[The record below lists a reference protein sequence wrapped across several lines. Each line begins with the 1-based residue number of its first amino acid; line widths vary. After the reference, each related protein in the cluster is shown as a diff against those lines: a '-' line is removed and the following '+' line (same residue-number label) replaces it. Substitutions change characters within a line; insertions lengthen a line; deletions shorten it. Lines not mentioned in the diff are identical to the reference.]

1 MFTMRGNVMWTRILS
16 FFKLLGH
23 LFTGLF
29 VKNYHFALYLSGAS
43 ETSKSDVE
51 ALIKNLS
58 FNVDVVEDEKL
69 ANVVINSSTEKIGLV
84 IDAKT
89 GVSNVYIPIRNGR
102 NDKVVDLSVSILSN
116 ALSFFGRFM

>member
-1 MFTMRGNVMWTRILS
+1 MWNKIIG

-29 VKNYHFALYLSGAS
+29 VQNYHFALYLSGAS

-58 FNVDVVEDEKL
+58 FDVDMVSDETL
-69 ANVVINSSTEKIGLV
+69 ANVVINSSTKNIGLV
-84 IDAKT
+84 IDSAT
-89 GVSNVYIPIRNGR
+89 GKANVYLPIRNGS
-102 NDKVVDLSVSILSN
+102 NDKVVDLSISILSN